1 MRGTPLESIPVHL
14 VTGFLGSGKST
25 LIRGLI
31 NQKPADETWAI
42 LINEFGQ
49 VGIDQA
55 MFEAREDL
63 VVKGLPGGCLCC
75 QLAFVLQATLVNLL
89 HRHRPDR
96 LIVEPSGLGHPA
108 GLLDVLRG
116 EAFHGILD
124 VRDIIVALD
133 PGRLDE
139 PRVRKHETFRD
150 QLAMADA
157 VVLTR
162 TDLATHGQVEAAH
175 RHAADHWPMRKW
187 IVEAPHGQ
195 LPISRL
201 LHSEGHATTVGE
213 PLASDA
219 HDRLRAAA
227 EKERVVRLDDAAL
240 TRPDRGQLMHETATA
255 LGYTTLGWR
264 WHPDT
269 RFDLDR
275 LTAVLDRLSPEL
287 RIKGVLNTDA
297 GWKLYNRGQGAAR
310 LEPSVW
316 RLDSRLE
323 VIGETGS
330 LPEPET
336 LQADLTDC
344 VE

>member
-1 MRGTPLESIPVHL
+1 MSGTPLESIPVHL

-31 NQKPADETWAI
+31 DQKPADETWAI

-124 VRDIIVALD
+124 VRDIIVVLD

-139 PRVRKHETFRD
+139 PRVREHETFCD

-157 VVLTR
+157 VVLAK
-162 TDLATHGQVEAAH
+162 TDLASAGQVEAAH
-175 RHAADHWPMRKW
+175 RHAADHWPARKW
-187 IVEAPHGQ
+187 ILEAPNGQ

-201 LHSEGHATTVGE
+201 LQSEGHAATAEGA
-213 PLASDA
+213 LASDA
-219 HDRLRAAA
+219 HDRLRVAA
-227 EKERVVRLDDAAL
+227 ESERVVRLDDAAL
-240 TRPDRGQLMHETATA
+240 SRPERGQPMHETATA

-275 LTAVLDRLSPEL
+275 LTGVLDRLSPEL
-287 RIKGVLNTDA
+287 RVKGVLNTDA
-297 GWKLYNRGQGAAR
+297 GWKLYNRGDGAAR

-330 LPEPET
+330 LPDPEA
-336 LQADLTDC
+336 LQAELAAC
-344 VE
+344 AA

>member
-1 MRGTPLESIPVHL
+1 MPGTPLESIPVHL

-25 LIRGLI
+25 LIRGLLD
-31 NQKPADETWAI
+31 QKPADETWAI

-55 MFEAREDL
+55 MFEERDDL

-124 VRDIIVALD
+124 VRDIIVVLD
-133 PGRLDE
+133 PARLEE
-139 PRVRKHETFRD
+139 PRVREHDTFRD
-150 QLAMADA
+150 QLDMADA
-157 VVLTR
+157 VVLTKA
-162 TDLATHGQVEAAH
+162 DLATAAQREAAR
-175 RHAADHWPMRKW
+175 RHAADHWPARKW
-187 IVEAPHGQ
+187 IVEASHGQ

-201 LHSEGHATTVGE
+201 FQSEKHAATAAAL
-213 PLASDA
+213 PASDA

-227 EKERVVRLDDAAL
+227 EKARVVRLDEAVL
-240 TRPDRGQLMHETATA
+240 SRPGREQPMYETATA

-269 RFDLDR
+269 CFNLDR
-275 LTAVLDRLSPEL
+275 LTSVLDRLSPGL
-287 RIKGVLNTDA
+287 RVKGVLNTDA
-297 GWKLYNRGQGAAR
+297 GWRLYNRGDGAAR

-323 VIGETGS
+323 VIGEAGS
-330 LPEPET
+330 LPEPEA
-336 LQADLTDC
+336 LQ
-344 VE
+344 VELDACAE